1 MSTATDS
8 IKAAVASPAEQSKA
22 EQPKKAVSAGVA
34 LEQRRIVIVC
44 AALFVVLGAAI
55 LVAMTTNLSSSII
68 QPLGPRDMFGIEE
81 RNGSI
86 VLKAEN
92 NRCRQ
97 IAFNNDTGV
106 MKETSKPCNDKP
118 TLDDKGFPIPE
129 ATIRRMDSIRQGFG
143 KQGLGK

>member
-8 IKAAVASPAEQSKA
+8 IKAEVASPTIA
-22 EQPKKAVSAGVA
+22 PKTAASPSIAQ
-34 LEQRRIVIVC
+34 ERRRIVIVC
-44 AALFVVLGAAI
+44 VGLIVMLGAAI
-55 LVAMTTNLSSSII
+55 LVAMTTNLPSSIV

-97 IAFNNDTGV
+97 IAFNNDTGL
-106 MKETSKPCNDKP
+106 MKETSKPCFNKP
-118 TLDDKGFPIPE
+118 VLDDKGVPVPE

>member
-8 IKAAVASPAEQSKA
+8 IKTEVARPADAPKSALMLGAAQER
-22 EQPKKAVSAGVA
+22 
-34 LEQRRIVIVC
+34 RRIMIVC
-44 AALFVVLGAAI
+44 AGLFVVLGAAI

-97 IAFNNDTGV
+97 IAFNNDTGA
-106 MKETSKPCNDKP
+106 MKETVKPCYDKP
-118 TLDDKGFPIPE
+118 VLDDKGFPVPE
-129 ATIRRMDSIRQGFG
+129 ATIRRMDSIREGFG
-143 KQGLGK
+143 KKK

>member
-8 IKAAVASPAEQSKA
+8 IKTEAASPAQEPRKA
-22 EQPKKAVSAGVA
+22 ASAGVA

-44 AALFVVLGAAI
+44 GCLFVVLGVAI
-55 LVAMTTNLSSSII
+55 IVAMTTNLSSSII

-86 VLKAEN
+86 VLRAEN

-118 TLDDKGFPIPE
+118 TLDDKGFPLPE
-129 ATIRRMDSIRQGFG
+129 ATIRRMDSIREGFG
-143 KQGLGK
+143 KKK

>member
-8 IKAAVASPAEQSKA
+8 IKAAAQRPAEAPKTAIMLGA
-22 EQPKKAVSAGVA
+22 EQ
-34 LEQRRIVIVC
+34 ERRRIIIVSVG
-44 AALFVVLGAAI
+44 LFVVLGAAI
-55 LVAMTTNLSSSII
+55 LVAITTNLSSSLI

-118 TLDDKGFPIPE
+118 TLDDKGFPVPE
-129 ATIRRMDSIRQGFG
+129 ATIRRMDSIREGFG
-143 KQGLGK
+143 KKK

>member
-8 IKAAVASPAEQSKA
+8 IKAAEASLT
-22 EQPKKAVSAGVA
+22 EQPKKAASAGIA

-92 NRCRQ
+92 NRCRL

-106 MKETSKPCNDKP
+106 MKETSKPCNDRP
-118 TLDDKGFPIPE
+118 ILDDKGVPVPA
-129 ATIRRMDSIRQGFG
+129 ATVRRMDSIRQGFA
-143 KQGLGK
+143 K

>member
-8 IKAAVASPAEQSKA
+8 IKAAAASPAE
-22 EQPKKAVSAGVA
+22 EPKKAASGGVA

-55 LVAMTTNLSSSII
+55 LLAMTTNLSSSIV
-68 QPLGPRDMFGIEE
+68 QPLGPRDLFGIEE

-97 IAFNNDTGV
+97 IAFNNDTGQ
-106 MKETSKPCNDKP
+106 MKETSKPCYDKP
-118 TLDDKGFPIPE
+118 VLDEKGMPVPS
-129 ATIRRMDSIRQGFG
+129 ATIRRMDSIREGFG
-143 KQGLGK
+143 KK

>member
-1 MSTATDS
+1 MSTATES
-8 IKAAVASPAEQSKA
+8 IKAAVASPADG
-22 EQPKKAVSAGVA
+22 PKKAVMLRAA
-34 LEQRRIVIVC
+34 QERRRIVIVC
-44 AALFVVLGAAI
+44 VGLIVMLGAAI
-55 LVAMTTNLSSSII
+55 LVALTTNLPSSII

-97 IAFNNDTGV
+97 IAFNNDTGL
-106 MKETSKPCNDKP
+106 MKETSKPCFDKP
-118 TLDDKGFPIPE
+118 VLDDKGVPVPE

>member
-8 IKAAVASPAEQSKA
+8 IKTEAASPAQEPRKA
-22 EQPKKAVSAGVA
+22 ASAGVA

-44 AALFVVLGAAI
+44 GCLFVVLGVAI
-55 LVAMTTNLSSSII
+55 IVAMTTNLSSSII

-86 VLKAEN
+86 VLRAEN

-118 TLDDKGFPIPE
+118 TVDDKGFPVPE
-129 ATIRRMDSIRQGFG
+129 ATIRRMDSIREGFG
-143 KQGLGK
+143 KKK

>member
-8 IKAAVASPAEQSKA
+8 IKAAAESPA
-22 EQPKKAVSAGVA
+22 EQPKKVASAGIA

-68 QPLGPRDMFGIEE
+68 QPLGPRDLFGIEE

-106 MKETSKPCNDKP
+106 MKETSKPCNDRP
-118 TLDDKGFPIPE
+118 ILDDKGFPVPE

-143 KQGLGK
+143 KQ

>member
-1 MSTATDS
+1 MSTATES
-8 IKAAVASPAEQSKA
+8 IKAAVASPADG
-22 EQPKKAVSAGVA
+22 PKKAVMLRAA
-34 LEQRRIVIVC
+34 QERRRIVIVC
-44 AALFVVLGAAI
+44 VGLIVMLGAAI
-55 LVAMTTNLSSSII
+55 LVAMTTNLPSSII

-97 IAFNNDTGV
+97 IAFNNDTGL
-106 MKETSKPCNDKP
+106 MKETSKPCFDKP
-118 TLDDKGFPIPE
+118 VLDDKGVPVPE

>member
-1 MSTATDS
+1 MSTATGS
-8 IKAAVASPAEQSKA
+8 IKTEAARPAQA
-22 EQPKKAVSAGVA
+22 PKTAMMLGAA
-34 LEQRRIVIVC
+34 QERRRIIIVSVG
-44 AALFVVLGAAI
+44 LFVVLGAAI
-55 LVAMTTNLSSSII
+55 LVGMMTNLSSSII

-106 MKETSKPCNDKP
+106 MKESSKPCNDKP
-118 TLDDKGFPIPE
+118 TLDDKGFPVPE
-129 ATIRRMDSIRQGFG
+129 ATIRRMDSIREGFG
-143 KQGLGK
+143 KKK

>member
-8 IKAAVASPAEQSKA
+8 IKAATASPAEQ
-22 EQPKKAVSAGVA
+22 PKKSASAGIS
-34 LEQRRIVIVC
+34 LERRRIMIVC
-44 AALFVVLGAAI
+44 VGLFVVLGAAI
-55 LVAMTTNLSSSII
+55 LLGMTTNLSSSII

-106 MKETSKPCNDKP
+106 MKESSKPCNDKP
-118 TLDDKGFPIPE
+118 TLDDKGFPVPE
-129 ATIRRMDSIRQGFG
+129 ATIRRIDSIREGFG
-143 KQGLGK
+143 KKK

>member
-8 IKAAVASPAEQSKA
+8 IKAEAASPAEQ
-22 EQPKKAVSAGVA
+22 PKKGASAGVA

-44 AALFVVLGAAI
+44 AGLFVVLGAAI
-55 LVAMTTNLSSSII
+55 LVAMTTDLPSSIV
-68 QPLGPRDMFGIEE
+68 QPLGPRDLFGIEE

-97 IAFNNDTGV
+97 IAFNNDTGQ
-106 MKETSKPCNDKP
+106 MKETSKPCYDKP
-118 TLDDKGFPIPE
+118 VLDDKGVPVPA
-129 ATIRRMDSIRQGFG
+129 ATIRRMDTIRDSFG
-143 KQGLGK
+143 KKK

>member
-1 MSTATDS
+1 MTTATNS
-8 IKAAVASPAEQSKA
+8 IKAQVASPADA
-22 EQPKKAVSAGVA
+22 PKTAASPSIAQ
-34 LEQRRIVIVC
+34 ERRRIVIVC
-44 AALFVVLGAAI
+44 VGLIGVLGAAI
-55 LVAMTTNLSSSII
+55 LVAVTTNLPSSIV

-97 IAFNNDTGV
+97 IAFNNDTGL
-106 MKETSKPCNDKP
+106 MKETSKPCYDKP
-118 TLDDKGFPIPE
+118 VLDDKGMPVPS